1 VSVEPICQG
10 ADASR
15 CAGELMASTYV
26 TLYLRSSLYHLHVKT
41 NATIVVSCHGNTAKG
56 LKLFVFESL
65 RAQTEPSEKSLI
77 DELHHGKVF
86 EHAKLN
92 YF

>member
-1 VSVEPICQG
+1 MVFSLARWGSTGCIPAIEVSEH
-10 ADASR
+10 DAI
-15 CAGELMASTYV
+15 
-26 TLYLRSSLYHLHVKT
+26 
-41 NATIVVSCHGNTAKG
+41 IVVSCHGNTAKG
-56 LKLFVFESL
+56 LKPFVFESL